1 MTLVFVGARGAGPER
16 CGRRARHRTCGRGD
30 HLGCKRAADAKSR
43 RKKGSGGEAR
53 AGRTTQRERVTRQ
66 KGRKSAEV
74 NGGREQKARGKD
86 AADAE
91 VGRSACRGGPV
102 SPRRKRAQRL
112 AGAARECEPA
122 KRRRRL
128 QKATAGAK
136 GGGTGEKARQSVFL
150 PGPRRSAC
158 MRGRSLSGM
167 RGSGRLRA
175 AKEGAPRQKEA
186 KKADAGFRSNPG
198 RSAAE
203 APAESGGRKRA
214 PRSLPCH
221 ALFPG
226 HGENAVEDGPGIG
239 RAARHI
245 DVHRA
250 LGQHGIHASAP
261 FAALAEHAA
270 GNGAHAHGNRRFSV
284 RARLPRCRAGP
295 DACFPSPGR

>member
-16 CGRRARHRTCGRGD
+16 CGRRARHRTCGRG
-30 HLGCKRAADAKSR
+30 GSSR
-43 RKKGSGGEAR
+43 VQTRGGRKISAEERLRGQGPHAEGRGEAR

-91 VGRSACRGGPV
+91 GGRSACRGGPV

-167 RGSGRLRA
+167 LGSGRLRA

-198 RSAAE
+198 LSAAE
-203 APAESGGRKRA
+203 APAESGGRKQA
-214 PRSLPCH
+214 PQLWGGVKSAPEAGPAFATVPCAFSRPRRECRRGWSRDWAGSPAH
-221 ALFPG
+221 RRP
-226 HGENAVEDGPGIG
+226 PSP
-239 RAARHI
+239 RAARNP
-245 DVHRA
+245 R
-250 LGQHGIHASAP
+250 LRTLRGSCRT
-261 FAALAEHAA
+261 
-270 GNGAHAHGNRRFSV
+270 RR
-284 RARLPRCRAGP
+284 RKWRTRPRQ
-295 DACFPSPGR
+295 